1 MASKMALSKVPEV
14 INTNETN
21 NYLGKLTSFDSVVNI
36 PTVDMP
42 ENNMTRFHT
51 DGNKLFK

>member
-1 MASKMALSKVPEV
+1 MALSKVPEV